1 MKQLNFLRLLA
12 VLMLAGLMAKNP
24 ASAFSYLYIQGDKQ
38 TPIYVKLEG
47 GMQPRYGKNYCIIPQ
62 MAPGP
67 AHIEI
72 LFQQNAYPAQKFTVL
87 MPESGSRG
95 FLLTHQ
101 ADTWMLYD
109 LQQGFYLPAGNTEAE
124 DRLPQVLAATSNT
137 TQHNG
142 LNIDTGSS
150 QSTRAHEDP
159 YIIADVEKQQKQA
172 QQKVQQEATKAAE
185 PVTTKDDQPNFI
197 KGLELPNPA
206 SDTKPTTI
214 DQSETTGS
222 SPTATGIINT
232 DCPSP
237 LSNDE
242 FAKIFNEISG
252 FETDEDRLE
261 FMSKKLG
268 FCYQTWQAR
277 TLVNR
282 LEGDA
287 ARFELLKKLYP
298 RITDQ
303 SAFPLLDDLLSAPVW
318 KAEFDQLIHR
328 K

>member
-1 MKQLNFLRLLA
+1 MTLGLLFAIFLRNS
-12 VLMLAGLMAKNP
+12 AK
-24 ASAFSYLYIQGDKQ
+24 AFSYLYIQGDKQ

-72 LFQQNAYPAQKFTVL
+72 LFQQNAFPPQKFTIL

-124 DRLPQVLAATSNT
+124 DRLPQALAASSNT

-142 LNIDTGSS
+142 LNIDTGPS

-159 YIIADVEKQQKQA
+159 YIIADVEKQQKQV
-172 QQKVQQEATKAAE
+172 KQEATNTAE

-206 SDTKPTTI
+206 TDPKPITLE
-214 DQSETTGS
+214 QSETTGS
-222 SPTATGIINT
+222 SPTAAGIINT

-237 LSNDE
+237 LDKEE
-242 FAKIFNEISG
+242 FSKIFTGIS
-252 FETDEDRLE
+252 EYNTDEDRLE